1 MAVKIPAQVITQ
13 EDLLELD
20 AQDKW
25 IEVVD
30 GEIVEDENNLTY
42 LHVIIIDNLFRLL
55 DIFVRTNKLGRVQ
68 TDGLRFILIGTR
80 KRIRLARKPDFS
92 FVRSGRIAAGY
103 DWSGDFEGAPD
114 LAVEVASP
122 GQTNT
127 TLTKKISDYLSAGT
141 EEAWL
146 IYPLRSEIYQYRH
159 DAEIPRLYK
168 VDEVIETP
176 LFPNLQIALNNIFA
190 TE

>member
-1 MAVKIPAQVITQ
+1 MAVQIPERVITQ
-13 EDLLELD
+13 EDLLALD

-30 GEIVEDENNLTY
+30 GEIVADENNVTY

-55 DIFVRTNKLGRVQ
+55 DVFVRANGLGRVQ

-80 KRIRLARKPDFS
+80 KKIRLARKPDFS
-92 FVRSGRIAAGY
+92 FIRAGRIPQNY

-114 LAVEVASP
+114 FAVEVASP

-127 TLTKKISDYLSAGT
+127 ILTRKIADYLSAGT

-146 IYPLRSEIYQYRH
+146 MYPQRGEIYQYRH
-159 DAEIPRLYK
+159 DAEVPRLYK
-168 VDEVIETP
+168 LGDSIETP
-176 LFPNLQIALNNIFA
+176 LFPKLQIIVNDIFA